1 MMMTSAGVSSAV
13 PAWQVLFSMVV
24 FTLVYAV
31 LGVIWFILMKRYAAE
46 GLHSRSK
53 DASDEEATA
62 GALSFGY

>member
-1 MMMTSAGVSSAV
+1 
-13 PAWQVLFSMVV
+13 
-24 FTLVYAV
+24 
-31 LGVIWFILMKRYAAE
+31 MKRYAAE